1 MEPLKETRGN
11 FTPPFLVCPLFCTF
25 FFPLSVVSR
34 WLLWNRFVR
43 YGFIL
48 SCKRSE
54 RCYKIRFDAL
64 NRRLFSSESWQHPN
78 CLQKTKQKKKKR
90 WSQFKKKRKEKIH
103 STWAENSAIPIFFP
117 VSFLKSVNQLFFGC
131 NKSFKISVDFIVQC
145 VWLLEHENLF
155 LTMLQHKENSNT

>member
-64 NRRLFSSESWQHPN
+64 NRRLFSSESGQHPN
-78 CLQKTKQKKKKR
+78 CLQKTKQKSKKEEVSLKKKER
-90 WSQFKKKRKEKIH
+90 KNSQHMGGKQC
-103 STWAENSAIPIFFP
+103 NPDFFP

-155 LTMLQHKENSNT
+155 LTMLQHKENSST